1 MNRRLVVAAALV
13 VGAAAVSGPRWRRLA
28 DGVVVDAAGVHVRL
42 RACSDQIV
50 RVTAWPDGAAEPS
63 RPSLA
68 VRERWG
74 PARFDVRADER
85 SIVLSTTRLR
95 ARVGLATGEVSFEDA
110 TGRPLLRE
118 PDGGGK
124 AFRRVTLQG
133 ETTYEVSQAFEARDD
148 EGLYGLGQHQDR
160 LLDLR
165 GRDLDLWQH
174 NREIVIPLLA
184 SSRGWG
190 VLWDNPSHMRFGS
203 PEDVV
208 PVPPSSLL
216 DETGRPGG
224 LTAAYFS
231 DRDLREPLG
240 PPGVGLPRAA
250 ELPAEAT
257 PKIRAVRW
265 TGYLLPSATGEYGI
279 YSHRALNDVRLWLDD
294 ALLINYWS
302 LFVRADEAARVPL
315 EAGRRHRLKIEWRRG
330 DANGPFDLRWLPP
343 RAAVRPARL
352 WSASGEGIDYYFVH
366 GASLD
371 GVIAGYREA
380 TGRAPL
386 LPKWA
391 YGYWQSRERYKS
403 AAELVDV
410 VREFRRRRFPL
421 DVIVQDWRYWRDQQW
436 GSHEFD
442 PARFPDPKGM
452 VDEVHGLGARVP
464 ISVWPKFDKGTVHF
478 QQMRRAGFLYPF
490 TLDRGIKDW
499 LGDEFS
505 FYDAFNPEGR
515 RLFWRQMKDTLVA
528 KGFDGWWI
536 DADEPNLIDD
546 PTPEEQAEIINP
558 TALGPG
564 SRVLNAYPLA
574 HVGGLYEELR
584 QAAPDRRVAI
594 LTRSAWA
601 GSQRHGAIAW
611 SGDTVGRWEV
621 LRAQVPAGLS
631 YSLSGLPYW
640 THDIGGF
647 SVDYPGG
654 HANEE
659 YRELFVRWFQF
670 GAFCPIFR
678 AHGQTTEREPW
689 FFGGPDDRAYRALLR
704 FAELRYRLLPYIYS
718 LAARVTFDHDTIM
731 RALVMDF
738 PEDAKARQTSDQ
750 FLFGPA
756 LLVSPVMEAGARAR
770 RVYLPAGRWYDFWT
784 GNPVEGGQTVDAPAP
799 YDSLPL
805 HVRAGSIVPFGPP
818 RQHAFDGPDDP
829 LTLYVYAGRDGA
841 FSLYEDDGLTNA
853 YETGAWS
860 RIPITWR
867 DADRTLTLGAR
878 ADRFAGAPKERTFE
892 AVLVRPGA
900 PAVMGAGH
908 GVRVGYE
915 GREIV
920 LALGREGGP

>member
-1 MNRRLVVAAALV
+1 MNRFLALSAGAVVAAV
-13 VGAAAVSGPRWRRLA
+13 VGAAAGPGPSWHRLA
-28 DGVVVDAAGVHVRL
+28 DGVVVSAPGVHVRL
-42 RACSDQIV
+42 RACSDKIV
-50 RVTAWPDGAAEPS
+50 RVTAWPDAAPEPS

-68 VRERWG
+68 VVAHWA
-74 PARFDVRADER
+74 PARFDVHADAREA
-85 SIVLSTTRLR
+85 VLSTPRLR
-95 ARVGLATGEVSFEDA
+95 ARVALDSGQVSFEDA
-110 TGRPLLRE
+110 MGRGLLRE
-118 PDGGGK
+118 PAGGGK
-124 AFRRVTLQG
+124 SFRRVDLQG
-133 ETTYEVSQAFEARDD
+133 ETTYEVSQAFETRDD

-174 NREIVIPLLA
+174 NREIVIPTLV

-190 VLWDNPSHMRFGS
+190 LLWDNPSHMRFGW

-208 PVPPSSLL
+208 PVPARSLL
-216 DETGRPGG
+216 DETGKPGG
-224 LTAAYFS
+224 LTAAFFA
-231 DRDLREPLG
+231 DRDMQEPLG
-240 PPGVGLPRAA
+240 APAPGLPDASA
-250 ELPAEAT
+250 LPPEIA
-257 PKIRAVRW
+257 PKVRAVRW
-265 TGYLLPSATGEYGI
+265 TGSLVPAASGEYGL
-279 YSHRALNDVRLWLDD
+279 YSHRALNYVKLWLDD
-294 ALLINYWS
+294 SLLIDYWS
-302 LFVRADEAARVPL
+302 LFVRADEAVRVPL
-315 EAGRRHRLKIEWRRG
+315 EANRRHRLKIEWRRG
-330 DANGPFDLRWLPP
+330 DANGPFDLRWRPP
-343 RAAVRPARL
+343 RAAGRPARL
-352 WSASGEGIDYYFVH
+352 WSASGEGVDYYFIQ

-371 GVIAGYREA
+371 EVVAGYREA

-391 YGYWQSRERYKS
+391 YGYWQSRERYHS
-403 AAELVDV
+403 AAELLDV

-421 DVIVQDWRYWRDQQW
+421 DVIVQDWRYWRDKQW

-452 VDEVHGLGARVP
+452 VDEAHRLGARVP
-464 ISVWPKFDKGTVHF
+464 ISVWPKFDTGTAHF
-478 QQMRRAGFLYPF
+478 EEMRRAGFLYPY

-499 LGDEFS
+499 LGDAFS
-505 FYDAFNPEGR
+505 FYDAFNPAAR
-515 RLFWRQMKDTLVA
+515 KLYWRQIEDTLFP

-558 TALGPG
+558 TGLGPG
-564 SRVLNAYPLA
+564 SRVLNAYPVA
-574 HVGGLYEELR
+574 HTGGLYEELR
-584 QAAPDRRVAI
+584 RAAPDRRVAI

-621 LRAQVPAGLS
+621 LRAQIPAGLS

-659 YRELFVRWFQF
+659 YRELFARWFQL

-689 FFGGPDDRAYRALLR
+689 FFGGPEHPAYRTLLR
-704 FAELRYRLLPYIYS
+704 FAELRYRLLPYVYS
-718 LAARVTFDHDTIM
+718 LAARVTLDHDTMM

-738 PEDAKARQTSDQ
+738 PEDAKARETSDQ

-756 LLVSPVMEAGARAR
+756 LLVSPVTSPGVRSR
-770 RVYLPAGRWYDFWT
+770 PVYLPAGRWYDFWT
-784 GNPVEGGQTVDAPAP
+784 GDLLEGGRTVESPAP

-805 HVRAGSIVPFGPP
+805 HVRAGSIVPFGPS
-818 RQHAFDGPDDP
+818 RQHVFDGPDDP
-829 LTLYVYAGRDGA
+829 VTLRVYEGRDGA
-841 FSLYEDDGLTNA
+841 FALYDDDGLTNA
-853 YETGAWS
+853 CESGAWT

-867 DADRTLTLGAR
+867 ETDRALTVGAR
-878 ADRFAGAPKERTFE
+878 VGGFAGAPRERTFE
-892 AVLVRPGA
+892 VVFIGPGRA
-900 PAVMGAGH
+900 AAYGAGH
-908 GVRVGYE
+908 GTLVRYE
-915 GREIV
+915 GREV
-920 LALGREGGP
+920 VVRP